1 MLLAL
6 KLQEGVV
13 GQEMQEMQFRGWNN
27 QGNRFSPE
35 SFLKEH
41 SHAAPRFWSSETD
54 FRALN
59 SRKKE

>member
-41 SHAAPRFWSSETD
+41 SHAGTSV
-54 FRALN
+54 LVQ
-59 SRKKE
+59 